1 MNRMKKGCNKKRIH
15 KSMRRSIAVMLAV
28 ICVLTSGVFPV
39 QDYQAK
45 TDVSLDEYAEQTD
58 NYTKVMGYREY
69 LQQMP
74 DKRPTDKYVI
84 NAADYVRVE
93 GMEAASHEN
102 YEGRQGTSVYT
113 EKTGLIEYEVEIKT
127 AGLYEIAFE
136 YYPVEGN
143 GASIQRSIFIDGK
156 LPYSELNNVEFSRIW
171 GNSSEEWEKD
181 NRGNDLKPNQIEKPE
196 WVTTYVTEPEGYVA
210 GNLAV
215 YLEAGLHTIT
225 IMSLREPM
233 MLGSITIG
241 NSDEVLSYEETK
253 KAWDKAGAKDSKGQM
268 ETIEAE
274 HAIKKSSQMLYPVQ
288 DQSTPAV
295 APYSAKELLNN
306 TIGGAN
312 WDNVG
317 DWLEWEFEV
326 DESGYYNIS
335 MYTKQNFVQGIP
347 VYRKITID
355 GQAPFEEMNGY
366 EFNYDGDW
374 RMDTLSDDADKPFL
388 FYLEKGKHTIRMEVV
403 LDDFSPI
410 IDRVNDV
417 LQDLNTVYRKI
428 IRITGVA
435 PDAYRDYQIGETLPG
450 LKDELIAMRDELTA
464 IVKEMKNM
472 AEISGDSE
480 RILVTMRDQLSDL
493 CKDVEKFSKVL
504 DTYKTNMSAVGI
516 WVGDI
521 TTQPL
526 QMDRI
531 FIYSPD
537 KDVPEVND
545 GFFDKLIHEFKKLFY
560 SFIVDYNA
568 IGNVSDDEDAR
579 TITVWIGSGRDQ
591 ANVLKSLTDER
602 FTYKT
607 GISVNVM
614 LVDMAT
620 LLQAT
625 LAGEGPDVAIGVG
638 GDIPMNFGLRNAA
651 VDLTQFE
658 DFESLR
664 DVFIQSS
671 WVPYEYDGA
680 VYGIP
685 ETLTYPMMFYRR
697 DILEEL
703 ELEVPKTWDEMTVAL
718 SVLSNNQMDLGMLPL
733 ETTFASMLYQN
744 GGSYYK
750 EEGKASNLDDEI
762 GINTFKQYTSYYTA
776 YTLDRATSV
785 TNRFRTGESP
795 IIIADYL
802 TYNEL
807 IASAPDIKGLWGFT
821 KIPGTVKEDG
831 TIDYTSAS
839 GGTADIMMEACEDK
853 DAAWEFMKWWSSAE
867 TQLAYGLELEGI
879 MGTAARYPTANAE
892 AFASLP
898 WSVTEYNALV
908 EQMEQLEGIPQVP
921 GGYYTWRNVNNAFYT
936 TVVSKTMQPREAL
949 TENIRYINEE
959 INYKRKEFDLP
970 LYGE

>member
-1 MNRMKKGCNKKRIH
+1 MKKGCNKKRIH

-45 TDVSLDEYAEQTD
+45 TDVSLDDYTEQTD

-113 EKTGLIEYEVEIKT
+113 EKAGLIEYEVEIKT

-181 NRGNDLKPNQIEKPE
+181 NRGNDLKPNQIEKSE

-410 IDRVNDV
+410 IDRVIDV

-921 GGYYTWRNVNNAFYT
+921 GGYYTRRNVNNAFYT
-936 TVVSKTMQPREAL
+936 TVVS
-949 TENIRYINEE
+949 
-959 INYKRKEFDLP
+959 
-970 LYGE
+970 

>member
-1 MNRMKKGCNKKRIH
+1 MKRSCNKKRIR
-15 KSMRRSIAVMLAV
+15 KSVRRWIAAAMAAA
-28 ICVLTSGVFPV
+28 CVLTCGVFPV

-45 TDVSLDEYAEQTD
+45 TDVSLDEYAEQAD
-58 NYTKVMGYREY
+58 NYTKAIGYREY
-69 LQQMP
+69 LQQVS
-74 DKRPTDKYVI
+74 DTRPTDTYVI
-84 NAADYVRVE
+84 NAADYVRVD
-93 GMEAASHEN
+93 GMEVALHEN
-102 YEGRQGTSVYT
+102 YEGREGTSVYT
-113 EKTGLIEYEVEIKT
+113 EKEGLIEYEVEIKT
-127 AGLYEIAFE
+127 SGLYEIAFE

-143 GASIQRSIFIDGK
+143 GASIQRSIFIDGE
-156 LPYSELNNVEFSRIW
+156 LPYSELNNVEFSRVW

-196 WVTTYVTEPEGYVA
+196 WVTAYVTEPEGYVA
-210 GNLAV
+210 GNLSV
-215 YLEAGLHTIT
+215 YLEAGNHTIT

-233 MLGSITIG
+233 MLGSITLG
-241 NSDEVLSYEETK
+241 NSEEIQSYADV
-253 KAWDKAGAKDSKGQM
+253 KAEWDSMGATDCKDQM
-268 ETIEAE
+268 ITIEAE
-274 HAIKKSSQMLYPVQ
+274 HATKKSSQMLYPVQ

-295 APYSAKELLNN
+295 TPYSAKELLNN
-306 TIGGAN
+306 TIGGSN

-326 DESGYYNIS
+326 TESGYYNIS

-347 VYRKITID
+347 VYRKIMID
-355 GQAPFEEMNGY
+355 GEVPFAELNGY

-374 RMDTLSDDADKPFL
+374 RMDTLSDDSGEAFQI
-388 FYLEKGKHTIRMEVV
+388 YLEKGTHTIRMEVV
-403 LDDFSPI
+403 LDDFSEI

-417 LQDLNTVYRKI
+417 LQDLNKVYRQI

-435 PDAYRDYQIGETLPG
+435 PDTYRDYQIGETLP
-450 LKDELIAMRDELTA
+450 ELEGELLVMRDELTA
-464 IVKEMKNM
+464 IVADMKGM

-480 RILVTMRDQLSDL
+480 RILVTMRDQLDEL
-493 CKDVEKFSKVL
+493 YKDVERFSKVL
-504 DTYKTNMSAVGI
+504 DTYKTNMSGI
-516 WVGDI
+516 GTWIGDV

-531 FIYSPD
+531 FIYSSD
-537 KDVPEVND
+537 QDVPKVND
-545 GFFDKLIHEFKKLFY
+545 GFFQKLIHEFKKLYY

-591 ANVLKSLTDER
+591 ANVLKSLTDEK
-602 FTYKT
+602 FTYQT

-614 LVDMAT
+614 LVDLGT

-651 VDLTQFE
+651 ADLSQFE
-658 DFESLR
+658 DLEDLK
-664 DVFIQSS
+664 DNFIDSS
-671 WVPYEYDGA
+671 WVPYEYNGA
-680 VYGIP
+680 TYGMP
-685 ETLTYPMMFYRR
+685 ETLTYPMMFYRK
-697 DILEEL
+697 DILDEL
-703 ELEVPKTWDEMTVAL
+703 ELEVPETWDEMKVAL
-718 SVLSNNQMDLGMLPL
+718 SVLSNNQMDLGMLPT
-733 ETTFASMLYQN
+733 EVTFASMLYQN

-750 EEGKASNLDDEI
+750 EDGKASNLDDEI
-762 GINTFKQYTSYYTA
+762 GINTFKQYTEYYTA

-795 IIIADYL
+795 IIIADYI
-802 TYNEL
+802 TFNEL

-821 KIPGTVKEDG
+821 KIPGTVQEDG
-831 TIDYTSAS
+831 TIDYTAAS
-839 GGTADIMMEACEDK
+839 GGTATIMMEACEDK

-867 TQLAYGLELEGI
+867 TQLSYGLELEGI
-879 MGTAARYPTANAE
+879 MGTAARYPTANKE
-892 AFASLP
+892 AFESLP
-898 WSVTEYNALV
+898 WSVTEYNALL
-908 EQMEQLEGIPQVP
+908 EQMAQLEGIPQVP

-959 INYKRKEFDLP
+959 INYKRKEFGLP
-970 LYGE
+970 LYEE